1 MRSARNVKSDNSVII
16 PVESGSI
23 PVESRTIPRELWRFQ
38 SPEWYEFEAAT
49 PINQRFKALRVCG
62 FLLCVGGAVV
72 VMYMSR
78 PPTEQVL
85 AILSCVLYV
94 LVFDPFA
101 AIGAILARAS
111 RAILASAVCLMGVTV
126 YVPSLGLAGACIL
139 WTMTATA
146 VVRRFNRRYLMQ
158 DTFAS
163 ARAIP
168 DAIRTAPESKAG
180 QAWRHGGAKM
190 VNAMAAE
197 IGATCRNDAEV
208 KARELAYYI
217 GYQTADTKIDEL
229 SRRVENLRLKNA
241 ILEDA
246 EKEKGE
252 LLRRIDAIEDENK
265 KRLKMANTERQQ
277 LIRKIRE
284 LEVTN
289 AELVRAVP
297 EEAPEDDA
305 GTVEAKLDHAF
316 KELHMTDKDA
326 AEYAGCSQK
335 KAWKYRKDNGIEP
348 RGGKT

>member
-1 MRSARNVKSDNSVII
+1 MKSAEPAVVQGGSRVVQAGSEV
-16 PVESGSI
+16 VQGGSG
-23 PVESRTIPRELWRFQ
+23 RLK

-49 PINQRFKALRVCG
+49 PVNQRYKALRVCG
-62 FLLCVGGAVV
+62 FLLCVSGAVV
-72 VMYMSR
+72 AMYMSR

-126 YVPSLGLAGACIL
+126 YIPSPGLAGACIL
-139 WTMTATA
+139 WTMTAAA

-180 QAWRHGGAKM
+180 LAWRHGGAKM

-217 GYQTADTKIDEL
+217 GYQTADTKMTEL
-229 SRRVENLRLKNA
+229 ARKCERLRLENTMYK
-241 ILEDA
+241 DA
-246 EKEKGE
+246 EAERNE
-252 LLRRIDAIEDENK
+252 LLKQMAEQDTRTRKARE
-265 KRLKMANTERQQ
+265 RANTERQQ
-277 LIRKIRE
+277 LIKKIRE
-284 LEVTN
+284 LEAVN
-289 AELVRAVP
+289 AELIRAVP
-297 EEAPEDDA
+297 EEVQEDD
-305 GTVEAKLDHAF
+305 TDSKLRHAY
-316 KELHMTDKDA
+316 EVLHMSDREA
-326 AEYAGCSQK
+326 ADFAGVSRSR
-335 KAWKYRKDNGIEP
+335 AMRYRKDNGIEP
-348 RGGKT
+348 RGGGST